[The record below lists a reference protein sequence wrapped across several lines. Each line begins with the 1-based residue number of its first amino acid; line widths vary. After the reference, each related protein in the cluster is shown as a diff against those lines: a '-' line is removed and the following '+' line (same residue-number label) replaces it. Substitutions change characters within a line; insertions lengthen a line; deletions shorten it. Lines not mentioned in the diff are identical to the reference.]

1 VNQALRHLP
10 NAITGLR
17 LMAAPATA
25 GLLVAGHFN
34 AAFGV
39 FAFAG
44 LSDAADGYL
53 AKRFGLSTPLGR
65 ILDPAADKALMLA
78 AFVTLAYL
86 NAIPVAV
93 AAVVVARDAAIVLGL
108 LLAVIAR
115 APIAIQPL
123 FLGKLATALQVL
135 YIAAHLGSLAFEFSL
150 DAVTPADAF
159 IVAAVTL
166 ASWFGYGMVLWKAM
180 RSIEGQGASKA

>member
-1 VNQALRHLP
+1 MKHVLRHLP
-10 NAITGLR
+10 NVLTGLR

-44 LSDAADGYL
+44 LSDAVDGYL

-78 AFVTLAYL
+78 AFVTLACL
-86 NAIPVAV
+86 GAVPVAL
-93 AAVVVARDAAIVLGL
+93 AVLVVARDVAIVLGL
-108 LLAVIAR
+108 LLAVVSR
-115 APIAIQPL
+115 MPVEVTPL
-123 FLGKLATALQVL
+123 LMGKFATVLQVF
-135 YIAAHLGSLAFEFSL
+135 YIAAHLGSLAFGFSL
-150 DAVTPADAF
+150 DAATPTDALL
-159 IVAAVTL
+159 VAAVTL
-166 ASWFGYGMVLWKAM
+166 ASWFGYGMVLLKAM
-180 RSIEGQGASKA
+180 RRIPSGSKA